1 MCNPSTLPV
10 RRVIGSNIMAGNE
23 HADMLV
29 QELERSLIGAADHA
43 RHIGDSETALG
54 LAMIL
59 EAARRNWAG
68 RAENPVANAS
78 STIIRRRG
86 RKSA

>member
-1 MCNPSTLPV
+1 MLPV
-10 RRVIGSNIMAGNE
+10 RRMIGSRTMAGNE
-23 HADMLV
+23 HADLLV
-29 QELERSLIGAADHA
+29 QELEKSLIGAADHA

-68 RAENPVANAS
+68 KGAHPVANANPTS
-78 STIIRRRG
+78 IRRFG
-86 RKSA
+86 D

>member
-1 MCNPSTLPV
+1 MV
-10 RRVIGSNIMAGNE
+10 ANE
-23 HADMLV
+23 HADLLV
-29 QELERSLIGAADHA
+29 QELEKSLIGAADHA

-68 RAENPVANAS
+68 RSRHPVANAS

-86 RKSA
+86 TQGA

>member
-1 MCNPSTLPV
+1 
-10 RRVIGSNIMAGNE
+10 MAANQ
-23 HADMLV
+23 HADLLV
-29 QELERSLIGAADHA
+29 QELEKSLIGAADHA

-68 RAENPVANAS
+68 KGTARVANAS
-78 STIIRRRG
+78 TTVIRRFGSPRE
-86 RKSA
+86 

>member
-1 MCNPSTLPV
+1 
-10 RRVIGSNIMAGNE
+10 MAEND
-23 HADMLV
+23 HADLLV
-29 QELERSLIGAADHA
+29 QELEKSLIGAADHA

-68 RAENPVANAS
+68 KGSYPAANAS
-78 STIIRRRG
+78 STIVRRRG
-86 RKSA
+86 TREA

>member
-1 MCNPSTLPV
+1 
-10 RRVIGSNIMAGNE
+10 MAVNQR
-23 HADMLV
+23 ADLLV
-29 QELERSLIGAADHA
+29 QELEKSLIGAADHA

-68 RAENPVANAS
+68 KGGARVANAS
-78 STIIRRRG
+78 TTVIRRCG
-86 RKSA
+86 SPLE

>member
-1 MCNPSTLPV
+1 
-10 RRVIGSNIMAGNE
+10 MAGNE
-23 HADMLV
+23 RSDLLV
-29 QELERSLIGAADHA
+29 QELEKSLIGAADHA

-68 RAENPVANAS
+68 KADRPVANAS
-78 STIIRRRG
+78 TTIIRRFVG
-86 RKSA
+86 

>member
-1 MCNPSTLPV
+1 MCHPPTLPGCKE
-10 RRVIGSNIMAGNE
+10 IGPNTMVGRE
-23 HADMLV
+23 HADLLV
-29 QELERSLIGAADHA
+29 QELEKSLIGAADHA

-68 RAENPVANAS
+68 GSHRVANAS
-78 STIIRRRG
+78 TTVIKRRG
-86 RKSA
+86 SQDV